1 MASARGSRELQ
12 SARELE
18 ALNMGNFALD
28 LTKLTIPGL
37 SLIPQSLGL
46 PAITE
51 FLPPLE
57 TLNLPNIDDFLA
69 KTGLPSWDQLGLPP
83 LSELMKPIGDLG
95 TFELPSVDEI
105 LSRSQTVL
113 DSTMKDLLP
122 AGIKLPALPR
132 IDLKSLIKVDSLPSL
147 DQVLANI
154 AKIDTSKL
162 GITLPNNLP
171 PLQDVLKALQP
182 IASALAKLPPLDL
195 SDTSQKIALPSM
207 DQLLASLPPLP
218 ANMPSLDEMMRA
230 MQGAQAVANLA
241 KSLTG

>member
-1 MASARGSRELQ
+1 MGSL
-12 SARELE
+12 
-18 ALNMGNFALD
+18 ALD

-46 PAITE
+46 PPITD

-57 TLNLPNIDDFLA
+57 SLNLPNIDEFLA

-113 DSTMKDLLP
+113 DATMKDLLP
-122 AGIKLPALPR
+122 AGIKLPSLPK
-132 IDLKSLIKVDSLPSL
+132 IDLKSLIKVDQLPSL
-147 DQVLANI
+147 DQVLGNI
-154 AKIDTSKL
+154 AKIDTSTL
-162 GITLPNNLP
+162 GIQMPSNLP
-171 PLQDVLKALQP
+171 PLQDVLSALRP
-182 IASALAKLPPLDL
+182 IADALSKLPPINL

-207 DQLLASLPPLP
+207 DEMLAALPPLP
-218 ANMPSLDEMMRA
+218 ENLPSLDQMLQA
-230 MQGAQAVANLA
+230 VQGAQAVANLA
-241 KSLTG
+241 KSLTQG